1 MDKFTFYNP
10 TKIIFGVDTIA
21 TLPEHLPAGA
31 NIMLLYGG
39 GSIKQNGIYAQVQQ
53 VLANFTHI
61 EFAGVEPNP
70 KYETLMR
77 AVELGRREKINFI
90 LAVGGGSVLDAAKF
104 IAIAIPYQ
112 NGDPWEIL
120 VKRIGSTIKEAVPI
134 GTILTLPATG
144 SEMNPNSVI
153 SRASTREKLSF
164 ASPACYPVFSILDP
178 VVVRTIPHRQIANGI
193 ADAYTHVMEQ
203 YLTYPAD
210 APLQDRFAES
220 ILQTLIEE
228 GPKVLAN
235 PNDAVAAGNF
245 MWCTTMALNGLI
257 GKGVPNDWATHMIGH
272 ELTAL
277 FNIDHARTLAIIAP
291 NLYRVLFTFK
301 KEKLVQYAARVWN
314 ITEGSEEERA
324 HAAINRT
331 VAFFHSLGIQTKL
344 SDYTADYTG
353 TAEEIVA
360 RFTRRNWVK
369 LGENGNVTIE
379 RVKEIVEMSY

>member
-10 TKIIFGVDTIA
+10 TKIIFGIDTIA
-21 TLPEHLPAGA
+21 TLSEHLPIGA

-39 GSIKQNGIYAQVQQ
+39 GSIKRNGIYEQVKKS
-53 VLANFTHI
+53 LANFTHV

-70 KYETLMR
+70 RYETLMK
-77 AVELGRREKINFI
+77 AVELGRAENVNFI

-120 VKRIGSTIKEAVPI
+120 VKRLGSTITAAVPI
-134 GTILTLPATG
+134 GTVLTLPATG
-144 SEMNPNSVI
+144 SEMNANSVI
-153 SRASTREKLSF
+153 SRESTREKLAFS
-164 ASPACYPVFSILDP
+164 SLACFPVFSILDP
-178 VVVRTIPHRQIANGI
+178 RVVSSLPQRQIANGI
-193 ADAYTHVMEQ
+193 VDAFTHVMEQ

-220 ILQTLIEE
+220 ILQTLIEV
-228 GPKVLAN
+228 GPKVYAN
-235 PNDAVAAGNF
+235 PNDLTAAGNF

-257 GKGVPNDWATHMIGH
+257 GKGVPNDWATHNIGH

-277 FNIDHARTLAIIAP
+277 FGIDHARTLAIIAP
-291 NLYRVLFTFK
+291 NLYRVLFAFK
-301 KEKLVQYAARVWN
+301 KEKLAQYATRVWN
-314 ITEGSEEERA
+314 ITEGSNEERA
-324 HAAINRT
+324 QAAISRT
-331 VAFFHSLGIQTKL
+331 VEFFHSLGIQTKL
-344 SDYTADYTG
+344 SDYTSDYAG
-353 TAEEIVA
+353 TAEEIVS
-360 RFTRRNWVK
+360 RFTRRNWLK